1 MYSEVIDIFM
11 KEIKSFKGLKFDF
24 NKGFIVDANK
34 LIKLIEMV
42 NQKVKYT
49 LDIYCDLDVHVGL
62 LDNVEYPVVVLD
74 VVDITSRLVVD
85 RKVVVLSYKI
95 KSWDE
100 LLAIGIYFYDKNQ
113 FDSFSTLIKDNVIY
127 QNKIANA
134 KIDFKETPL
143 GLGLTVST
151 EANKIV
157 FPKK

>member
-11 KEIKSFKGLKFDF
+11 KEIKSFKGLEFDF
-24 NKGFIVDANK
+24 NKGFIVDTNK
-34 LIKLIEMV
+34 LIKLIERV

-62 LDNVEYPVVVLD
+62 LDNVDYPVVVLD

-127 QNKIANA
+127 QNKIVNA
-134 KIDFKETPL
+134 KINFKETPF
-143 GLGLTVST
+143 GLELTVST